1 MIRLATEQDLPLVGS
16 IYEEILA
23 EEEKRPASFTNWQ
36 RGKYPTVEHARA
48 ALEAGTLYVAEEDGE
63 VYGCVNLNGEQLA
76 EYAALNWSVPADPE
90 DVMVIH
96 TLCISPRWAGRGK
109 AREFVA
115 FCEEEARRKGK
126 KVMRLDTY
134 EGNLPA
140 NTMYPKLGYTF
151 VGGTEFFF
159 QGFIREI
166 LNCYDKKLYMGAAPT
181 SVEAGAAHIRDRH
194 RQSGERRGGRGADR
208 RPPQLVGNDPQS
220 PAPAGAKELQAA
232 KRSLKDFLTE

>member
-115 FCEEEARRKGK
+115 FCEEEAHRKGK

-166 LNCYDKKLYMGAAPT
+166 LNCYDKKL
-181 SVEAGAAHIRDRH
+181 
-194 RQSGERRGGRGADR
+194 
-208 RPPQLVGNDPQS
+208 
-220 PAPAGAKELQAA
+220 
-232 KRSLKDFLTE
+232 

>member
-109 AREFVA
+109 A
-115 FCEEEARRKGK
+115 
-126 KVMRLDTY
+126 
-134 EGNLPA
+134 
-140 NTMYPKLGYTF
+140 
-151 VGGTEFFF
+151 
-159 QGFIREI
+159 Q
-166 LNCYDKKLYMGAAPT
+166 
-181 SVEAGAAHIRDRH
+181 
-194 RQSGERRGGRGADR
+194 
-208 RPPQLVGNDPQS
+208 
-220 PAPAGAKELQAA
+220 
-232 KRSLKDFLTE
+232 

>member
-1 MIRLATEQDLPLVGS
+1 MWCASFERKVQHMIRPATAADLNAIADIYDAILTREESVGPV
-16 IYEEILA
+16 Y
-23 EEEKRPASFTNWQ
+23 TNWQ
-36 RGKYPTVEHARA
+36 RGKYPTIDTARQV
-48 ALEAGTLYVAEEDGE
+48 LEAGTLYVAEEDGE

-115 FCEEEARRKGK
+115 FCEEEGRRQGK
-126 KVMRLDTY
+126 TVMRLDTY
-134 EGNLPA
+134 EGNYPA
-140 NTMYPKLGYTF
+140 NAMYPKLGYTF

-166 LNCYDKKLYMGAAPT
+166 LNCYDKKL
-181 SVEAGAAHIRDRH
+181 
-194 RQSGERRGGRGADR
+194 
-208 RPPQLVGNDPQS
+208 
-220 PAPAGAKELQAA
+220 
-232 KRSLKDFLTE
+232 

>member
-90 DVMVIH
+90 DV
-96 TLCISPRWAGRGK
+96 
-109 AREFVA
+109 A

-166 LNCYDKKLYMGAAPT
+166 LNCYDKKL
-181 SVEAGAAHIRDRH
+181 
-194 RQSGERRGGRGADR
+194 
-208 RPPQLVGNDPQS
+208 
-220 PAPAGAKELQAA
+220 
-232 KRSLKDFLTE
+232 

>member
-126 KVMRLDTY
+126 KVMLMAHVAENID
-134 EGNLPA
+134 L
-140 NTMYPKLGYTF
+140 
-151 VGGTEFFF
+151 
-159 QGFIREI
+159 
-166 LNCYDKKLYMGAAPT
+166 KKCVALCI
-181 SVEAGAAHIRDRH
+181 EACQRDM
-194 RQSGERRGGRGADR
+194 
-208 RPPQLVGNDPQS
+208 PS
-220 PAPAGAKELQAA
+220 PNFS
-232 KRSLKDFLTE
+232 R

>member
-159 QGFIREI
+159 QE
-166 LNCYDKKLYMGAAPT
+166 P
-181 SVEAGAAHIRDRH
+181 
-194 RQSGERRGGRGADR
+194 
-208 RPPQLVGNDPQS
+208 RPPQLRRAQFISGTDTGRAGRGGGARRRPR
-220 PAPAGAKELQAA
+220 APSARR
-232 KRSLKDFLTE
+232 KRSAESRTRRCEGITGCQKVPEGLFDRVN

>member
-23 EEEKRPASFTNWQ
+23 EEEKRPASFTNW
-36 RGKYPTVEHARA
+36 H
-48 ALEAGTLYVAEEDGE
+48 
-63 VYGCVNLNGEQLA
+63 
-76 EYAALNWSVPADPE
+76 AALNWSVPADPE

-166 LNCYDKKLYMGAAPT
+166 LNCYDKKL
-181 SVEAGAAHIRDRH
+181 
-194 RQSGERRGGRGADR
+194 
-208 RPPQLVGNDPQS
+208 
-220 PAPAGAKELQAA
+220 
-232 KRSLKDFLTE
+232 

>member
-1 MIRLATEQDLPLVGS
+1 MIRLATEQDLPLVGG

-115 FCEEEARRKGK
+115 FCGEEARR
-126 KVMRLDTY
+126 
-134 EGNLPA
+134 ELPVFSWSWRR
-140 NTMYPKLGYTF
+140 KL
-151 VGGTEFFF
+151 
-159 QGFIREI
+159 
-166 LNCYDKKLYMGAAPT
+166 LA
-181 SVEAGAAHIRDRH
+181 
-194 RQSGERRGGRGADR
+194 RQRTGPRTR
-208 RPPQLVGNDPQS
+208 
-220 PAPAGAKELQAA
+220 
-232 KRSLKDFLTE
+232 

>member
-140 NTMYPKLGYTF
+140 NNHVFQAGLYLCGRDGVLLPGIYPGDPELLRQKAVNGS
-151 VGGTEFFF
+151 
-159 QGFIREI
+159 
-166 LNCYDKKLYMGAAPT
+166 C
-181 SVEAGAAHIRDRH
+181 AHL
-194 RQSGERRGGRGADR
+194 S
-208 RPPQLVGNDPQS
+208 
-220 PAPAGAKELQAA
+220 
-232 KRSLKDFLTE
+232 

>member
-63 VYGCVNLNGEQLA
+63 VVRLRQPERRAAGGICRTELVRPGGSGGCHG
-76 EYAALNWSVPADPE
+76 DP
-90 DVMVIH
+90 H
-96 TLCISPRWAGRGK
+96 PLHQPRWAGRGK

-166 LNCYDKKLYMGAAPT
+166 LNCYDKKL
-181 SVEAGAAHIRDRH
+181 
-194 RQSGERRGGRGADR
+194 
-208 RPPQLVGNDPQS
+208 
-220 PAPAGAKELQAA
+220 
-232 KRSLKDFLTE
+232 

>member
-96 TLCISPRWAGRGK
+96 TLCISPRWAGRGCRWP
-109 AREFVA
+109 ASRTSPPPPGA
-115 FCEEEARRKGK
+115 GTGPCS
-126 KVMRLDTY
+126 
-134 EGNLPA
+134 LP
-140 NTMYPKLGYTF
+140 G
-151 VGGTEFFF
+151 
-159 QGFIREI
+159 
-166 LNCYDKKLYMGAAPT
+166 
-181 SVEAGAAHIRDRH
+181 H
-194 RQSGERRGGRGADR
+194 RI
-208 RPPQLVGNDPQS
+208 
-220 PAPAGAKELQAA
+220 
-232 KRSLKDFLTE
+232 

>member
-90 DVMVIH
+90 
-96 TLCISPRWAGRGK
+96 
-109 AREFVA
+109 
-115 FCEEEARRKGK
+115 EARRKGK

-166 LNCYDKKLYMGAAPT
+166 LNCYDKKL
-181 SVEAGAAHIRDRH
+181 
-194 RQSGERRGGRGADR
+194 
-208 RPPQLVGNDPQS
+208 
-220 PAPAGAKELQAA
+220 
-232 KRSLKDFLTE
+232 